1 MKSKKVIFSLFVM
14 LYALS
19 SSAYDALIDGI
30 YYNLSGSEAT
40 VTNKDNNNNSYS
52 GTVVIPSSVTCNG
65 STYNVTAIGS
75 YAFREC
81 KSLTSISIPSS
92 VRAIFDRAFLNCEGL
107 TELVIPEGVDSIAEY
122 AFEGLKYLQSARLP
136 ASIRSLG
143 GSVFKNC
150 TGTLYVK
157 CNIPDA
163 PWAGEHAFNSAKFSK
178 VIIEEGVDSIGNHAF
193 QWCSSVT
200 SLTFPSTLKSI
211 GEEAFKDCSG
221 LTELTLLSNIES
233 FGNRAFGG
241 CSGVVY
247 LNCNLPD
254 TNDGVFRESKIT
266 RLVVGNGVTSLGQR
280 SFCNSSLLASVTLP
294 STLKTIGSYAFE
306 GLKSLISIT
315 LPSSLRTI
323 SDRAFLNCEGLTELV
338 IPEGVD
344 SIAEYAFEGLKYLQS
359 ARLPASIRSL
369 GGSVFK
375 NCTGTLYVKCNIPDA
390 PWAGE
395 HAFNS
400 AKFSKVIIEEGVDS
414 IGNHAFQWCSSVTSL
429 TFPSTLKSIGEEAFK
444 DCSGLTDIYCYAEN
458 TPELRNNA
466 FANSSIANA
475 TLHVSPTAISIYGS
489 TAPWSS
495 ASSIVAADDNGGGQ
509 GGDEQYENVV
519 LNGSIIGQ
527 WNIVSGLVTRYEN
540 GVQVSQEGGA
550 LTSPYDR
557 FAFYNNGAVEFLEYS
572 NSNNSYHE
580 DGNGT
585 YTIVN
590 NKFVYGGGDWD
601 SFIITAFDGSNTMEI
616 VFRYSDSKGYRI
628 CRANLQRVTDG
639 GGQGGDDTGDNIIF
653 ADAKVKALCVQNW
666 DTNGDGELS
675 KTEAAAVKSLGR
687 VFYLSK
693 ITSFDELRYF
703 TGLTAIEELAF
714 YESDITSVIIPSGV
728 TSIGKSAFIYCND
741 LASLTLPDKLTS
753 IEAGAFFCCWSLT
766 SLYIPRNVSSISY
779 DAFEACDA
787 ISAIIVDS
795 GNSVYD
801 SRDNCNAIVRK
812 SDNTIVYGC
821 KNTVIPTTVAA
832 IGYGA
837 FWSNDE
843 FTNVTIPDNVT
854 LIDGYSYS
862 NCDNLQTVTIG
873 SGIKEIKNWAF
884 RSCKS
889 LKDFYCY
896 ATTPPTTGSDIF
908 KESPIASATLHV
920 PEGSVNLYKSTAPW
934 SGFGSIVA
942 IGDEQGEEQYENVV
956 LNGSIIGQW
965 NIVSGT
971 VTRYENGVQISQEG
985 GALTSPYDRF
995 AFYNNGAVEFLEYS
1009 NSNNSYHEDG
1019 NGIYTIVNNKFVYG
1033 SGDWDSFIIIAF
1045 DGSNNM
1051 EIVFR
1056 YSDSKGYRICRA
1068 NLQRVTDGGDD
1079 PMPSGEFLGAK
1090 RIFAD
1095 NLLKSSTYDDK
1106 TFTYHYDSRGY
1117 VTQID
1122 RIRTDG
1128 SGKTYTISYGDKIT
1142 FNCSD
1147 GTKWVATL
1155 NSNGFVGSMV
1165 CYKANGAEDDHTV
1178 FTYNADDQL
1187 TGVTYDDDEFYNI
1200 TYSGGDIIQCKYSRA
1215 SGSNYSWTYSYGT
1228 SGQDMIL
1235 NSGNV
1240 MEFDNIYGVD
1250 LDDYNLLYYIGALGK
1265 ATKHLP
1271 LSGVVDGSTIT
1282 GTWVTDTAGR
1292 ATQGTFNDHTLT
1304 WNWDNEGSGQGGEDP
1319 NPLLLGTWRYD
1330 FDTNSYILL
1339 TFSQDGTVRYKEYD
1353 KGGWQHDEIY
1363 SYSFNNNA
1371 LKITDSNGNVKVVIE
1386 VLTLTS
1392 TTLKLNGWPDGGVST
1407 FTKQNGSDIENV
1419 VLNGS
1424 IIGQWSIVSGSY
1436 TRYENDVQVSQE
1448 IGALTPPY
1456 DRIAFYDNG
1465 TMEFLEYSSSNNSY
1479 HEDGNGTYTIVNNKF
1494 VFVGGDWDSFI
1505 ITAFDGNNTMEVYFQ
1520 FSENKGSTFVRKVY
1534 SAKLQRVTDGG
1545 GEQDYQT
1552 DNILAFAGNL
1562 KANAGVEFSLPI
1574 ELTNKDAIAGVQFD
1588 LYLPDGI
1595 ELCKDEY
1602 DDYLMELSRSTT
1614 RRHSIASRVMS
1625 DGALRIVISSTQN
1638 ATFSGNSGT
1647 ILTLGLLPKST
1658 MEAGN
1663 YTVMLK
1669 NIVLTDPDAKRYAA
1683 ADVRS
1688 TITVMTYTM
1697 GDVNNDGHIDVADL
1711 AGVVRFILE
1720 NADASLIFNAADM
1733 DGNGIIEINDYA
1745 ALVNVILAQDA
1756 PKNAPRR
1763 RSNAIRNDVI
1773 SLSDLYLNNYGE
1785 GEMTV
1790 RLGNND
1796 MHYTG
1801 MQFDLRL
1808 PDGIELI
1815 EDGAETTDI
1824 QHGAWVQKR
1833 KDGTYRVVCASMMN
1847 DELSDGDVLHL
1858 QVKITGAVNIDHE
1871 AVVSNVVLTDQNAAR
1886 YEASSVKAALNTDN
1900 ATLIAEELRVNGE
1913 ESSNIY
1919 DLSGRKINSQ
1929 SSIFNSQLPK
1939 GLYIVNGKKTVVK

>member
-1 MKSKKVIFSLFVM
+1 M
-14 LYALS
+14 
-19 SSAYDALIDGI
+19 
-30 YYNLSGSEAT
+30 
-40 VTNKDNNNNSYS
+40 
-52 GTVVIPSSVTCNG
+52 
-65 STYNVTAIGS
+65 
-75 YAFREC
+75 
-81 KSLTSISIPSS
+81 
-92 VRAIFDRAFLNCEGL
+92 
-107 TELVIPEGVDSIAEY
+107 
-122 AFEGLKYLQSARLP
+122 
-136 ASIRSLG
+136 
-143 GSVFKNC
+143 
-150 TGTLYVK
+150 
-157 CNIPDA
+157 
-163 PWAGEHAFNSAKFSK
+163 
-178 VIIEEGVDSIGNHAF
+178 IEEGVESIGKHAF
-193 QWCSSVT
+193 QDCSSIT
-200 SLTFPSTLKSI
+200 SLTLPSTLRSI
-211 GEEAFKDCSG
+211 ADEAFCNCSG
-221 LTELTLLSNIES
+221 FTELTLGSTIETI
-233 FGNRAFGG
+233 GNSAFYG
-241 CSGVVY
+241 CGGVVY
-247 LNCNLPD
+247 LNSNLPD
-254 TNDGVFRESKIT
+254 TNNGVFRDSKIT

-294 STLKTIGSYAFE
+294 STLQTIGNYAFE
-306 GLKSLISIT
+306 WCKSLPSIT
-315 LPSSLRTI
+315 IPSSVRTI
-323 SDRAFLNCEGLTELV
+323 SDHAFVNCESLTELV
-338 IPEGVD
+338 IPEGVE
-344 SIAEYAFEGLKYLQS
+344 SIGEYAFEGLKNLQS
-359 ARLPASIRSL
+359 AKLPTSVKSFGRSIFNNS
-369 GGSVFK
+369 
-375 NCTGTLYVKCNIPDA
+375 TGTVYVKCNIPDA
-390 PWAGE
+390 EWYYSS
-395 HAFNS
+395 AFNGS
-400 AKFSKVIIEEGVDS
+400 KFNKVVIEDGVES
-414 IGNHAFQWCSSVTSL
+414 IGKHAFQDCSSITTL
-429 TFPSTLKSIGEEAFK
+429 TLPSTLKSIGEEAFYN
-444 DCSGLTDIYCYAEN
+444 CSGFADIYCYAGN
-458 TPELRNNA
+458 VPETGNNA

-475 TLHVSPTAISIYGS
+475 TLHVSPTAISIYVS

-495 ASSIVAADDNGGGQ
+495 ASSIVAVDDNGGGQ

-527 WNIVSGLVTRYEN
+527 WNIVSGTVTRYEN

-557 FAFYNNGAVEFLEYS
+557 FAFYDNGAVEFLEYS

-675 KTEAAAVKSLGR
+675 KTEAAAVTSLGK
-687 VFYLSK
+687 VFNKSK
-693 ITSFDELRYF
+693 ITTFNELQYF
-703 TGLTAIEELAF
+703 TGLTTIEENAF
-714 YESDITSVIIPSGV
+714 YGSSITSVAIPLGV
-728 TSIGKSAFIYCND
+728 TTIEEYAFRLSN
-741 LASLTLPDKLTS
+741 LTSLTLGGRVSTLGS
-753 IEAGAFFCCWSLT
+753 GAFFNCNYLT
-766 SLYIPRNVSSISY
+766 SLTISSSLISIGNC
-779 DAFEACDA
+779 AFNACPSLA
-787 ISAIIVDS
+787 TIIVDPE
-795 GNSVYD
+795 NPVYD
-801 SRDNCNAIVRK
+801 SRDNCNAIILT
-812 SDNTIVYGC
+812 SDNIIVQGC
-821 KNTVIPTTVAA
+821 KNTVIPSSVTA
-832 IGYGA
+832 IGNYA
-837 FWSNDE
+837 FDG
-843 FTNVTIPDNVT
+843 VTTLTDAYVPDNIISIKVDSYGYCSNLKKVT
-854 LIDGYSYS
+854 LG
-862 NCDNLQTVTIG
+862 T
-873 SGIKEIKNWAF
+873 GIKEIGDMAF
-884 RSCKS
+884 WHCSS
-889 LKDFYCY
+889 LKDFYCNT
-896 ATTPPTTGSDIF
+896 TTPPTTGSDVF
-908 KESPIASATLHV
+908 DGTPIASATLHV
-920 PEGSVNLYKSTAPW
+920 PASSVNLYKATAPW

-1019 NGIYTIVNNKFVYG
+1019 NGTYTIVNNKFVYG

-1068 NLQRVTDGGDD
+1068 KLQRVTDGGDD
-1079 PMPSGEFLGAK
+1079 PTPAGEFLGAK

-1165 CYKANGAEDDHTV
+1165 CYKANGSESDHAA
-1178 FTYNADDQL
+1178 FSYNADNQL

-1339 TFSQDGTVRYKEYD
+1339 TFSQDGTVHYKEYD

-1407 FTKQNGSDIENV
+1407 FTKQNGSDMENV

-1505 ITAFDGNNTMEVYFQ
+1505 ITAFDGSNNMEVYFQ
-1520 FSENKGSTFVRKVY
+1520 FSEDKGSTFVRKVY
-1534 SAKLQRVTDGG
+1534 YANLQRVTDGG

-1773 SLSDLYLNNYGE
+1773 SLSDLYLNNYGG